1 MRQTRDDGYEV
12 DDDPGRIELDV
23 VHGFLRDAY
32 WSVGVPRDVVERS
45 LRGSTVMGL
54 YAPDGGQVGM
64 ARAVTDRATF
74 AWVAD
79 VFVLQAHR
87 GRGLGR
93 MVVAALLDHP
103 DLQGLR
109 WTMLA
114 TADAHELYRSHGFS
128 ELETPERF
136 MGLSRRSTD
145 ASPEPGR

>member
-1 MRQTRDDGYEV
+1 MRHTRDDGYEV

-23 VHGFLRDAY
+23 VHGFLRNAY
-32 WSVGVPRDVVERS
+32 WSVGVPRDVVELS

-54 YAPDGGQVGM
+54 YAPDGAQVGM

-79 VFVLQAHR
+79 VFVLEAHR

-93 MVVAALLDHP
+93 MVVAELLDHP
-103 DLQGLR
+103 DLRGLR

-114 TADAHELYRSHGFS
+114 TADAHELYRAYGFA
-128 ELETPERF
+128 ELDTPERF
-136 MGLSRRSTD
+136 MGLARRSTD
-145 ASPEPGR
+145 ASPEPG